1 MISGINSTNCII
13 SSMAKSRLE
22 AGMISTAKVRG
33 FKGCYRVI
41 FDGKQAEW
49 NGEKLMLSSTRDQLR
64 PKTFK
69 SIDGAMSELKRIGF
83 TDATIEYVEMEK
95 CIYSEMS
102 RATKLNVNGCE
113 YEFQPTKIIKNQNLN
128 CTSGVV
134 FRAPYL
140 DDESYVG
147 QIFMSITSLFE
158 LITYPNGEIF
168 FGNSLEDVLG
178 KLS

>member
-1 MISGINSTNCII
+1 
-13 SSMAKSRLE
+13 
-22 AGMISTAKVRG
+22 
-33 FKGCYRVI
+33 
-41 FDGKQAEW
+41 
-49 NGEKLMLSSTRDQLR
+49 
-64 PKTFK
+64 
-69 SIDGAMSELKRIGF
+69 
-83 TDATIEYVEMEK
+83 MEK